1 MKIFTGKVINT
12 NKAKTATV
20 EITRLVAHSVYGK
33 RVKKTKKYHVHD
45 ENQTSKVGDIVKFVA
60 SRPYSKLKK
69 WALLADR
76 KETKNEVKKEKA
88 APARAKASQ
97 GKGAKKK

>member
-1 MKIFTGKVINT
+1 MKIFTGTVINT

-20 EITRLVAHSVYGK
+20 EITRLVSHPVYGK

-45 ENQTSKVGDIVKFVA
+45 EQETSKVGDVVRFVA

-69 WALLADR
+69 WALLGE
-76 KETKNEVKKEKA
+76 KKTVKVK
-88 APARAKASQ
+88 
-97 GKGAKKK
+97 KGAKKK